1 MLHPRTTDNLLAFE
15 FASRLETALKACVV
29 IFEQGTSGWQSVCT
43 NDELV
48 AVDPIALRLVERI
61 ASEPSTPFLL
71 HQAGQLFVA
80 VEASFMSTKR
90 CVVVLRLPN
99 QDDSLIQAVVNANLD
114 LMRCRVDLNK
124 ANQQVEYFVEQV
136 TQDFEELT
144 WLRKINDYFDLCDS
158 TNTIDSIAA
167 ACLPDLAHVIVAES
181 ILFVQSR
188 SASEADNMPSLPWR
202 YFATNGL
209 TIDPQ
214 ICIRFVEDSLHRL
227 AQGPLVANSKTLGC
241 CLDSYPGL
249 RNCIA
254 IEVSKDNHTYGWLMA
269 VNKKITARES
279 SNLLSCN
286 QSQATSFGTFEA
298 GLLGAAA
305 SIMASQSRNRELFEA
320 QEHLLTGTVRAV
332 INAIDA
338 KDPYTCGHSDR
349 VASYAKSIAARMGAT
364 AEECERIYMAGLLHD
379 VGKIGIPD
387 SILGKPGK
395 LTPEEYAVIKKHPE
409 IGHTILKHL
418 KLLEYVLPG
427 VLHHHEAVDGTGY
440 PMGLVGEEIPLA
452 GRILAVADAYD
463 AMTSHRPYRQ
473 GMPSEKAE
481 SILRDESGKMWDS
494 DIVSVF
500 LECLAN
506 DDIRPHSIP
515 NASVI
520 EEDHSHPNS
529 SNNLMGR
536 IATSISSIAAG

>member
-1 MLHPRTTDNLLAFE
+1 MLHSRTTDNLRAFD
-15 FASRLETALKACVV
+15 FASRLEAALKACVV
-29 IFEQGTSGWQSVCT
+29 VFEQGSTGWQSMRINGEPVT
-43 NDELV
+43 SDPV
-48 AVDPIALRLVERI
+48 ALSLVEKI
-61 ASEPSTPFLL
+61 ASEPSTPYLL
-71 HQAGQLFVA
+71 LPAGQLFVA
-80 VEASFMSTKR
+80 IDATFSNTKR
-90 CVVVLRLPN
+90 CILVLALRD
-99 QDDSLIQAVVNANLD
+99 QDHALIQAVIDANLE
-114 LMRCRVDLNK
+114 LMKCRVDLEN
-124 ANQQVEYFVEQV
+124 ANRQVEHFVDQV

-158 TNTIDSIAA
+158 TNTIESIAA

-181 ILFVQSR
+181 ILFVQTS
-188 SASEADNMPSLPWR
+188 SDSDAENVPSLPCR
-202 YFATNGL
+202 YLATDGL
-209 TIDPQ
+209 TLDPQ
-214 ICIRFVEDSLHRL
+214 ICIRFLRDSLPRL
-227 AQGPLVANSKTLGC
+227 ARGPLVANSKTLGC

-254 IEVSKDNHTYGWLMA
+254 IEVAKENHTYGWLMA
-269 VNKKITARES
+269 VNKKAASRES
-279 SNLLSCN
+279 SYPTSVN
-286 QSQATSFGTFEA
+286 QAQSTSFGTFEA

-305 SIMASQSRNRELFEA
+305 SCMASQSRNRELFEA
-320 QEHLLTGTVRAV
+320 QENLLTGTVRAV

-349 VASYAKSIAARMGAT
+349 VASYAKSVAARLGAT
-364 AEECERIYMAGLLHD
+364 AEECERIYMTGLLHD

-387 SILGKPGK
+387 SILGKTGK

-418 KLLEYVLPG
+418 KLLDYVLPG
-427 VLHHHEAVDGTGY
+427 VLYHHEAVDGTGY

-473 GMPSEKAE
+473 GMASEKAE
-481 SILRDESGKMWDS
+481 SILREESGKMWDS
-494 DIVSVF
+494 DIVAIF

-515 NASVI
+515 NASVL

-536 IATSISSIAAG
+536 IATSISNIAAG